1 MRRSRSRVEDITDS
15 RHTRRS
21 RSRQSHEGNHLV
33 YNPSNIP
40 PITDTSDAE
49 NPHSGQPYNN
59 LNGRLGQIYR
69 IINEEILEYIM
80 LSINLNHEIFY
91 YTFSINNSGDNNY
104 GRNKL
109 SHRTASQLSV
119 ARQKEQDWRL
129 SYRPEGP
136 MLNNKY
142 FPRDHYNGSAI
153 GNGHGPTSI
162 SSTNKI
168 MDDLSLG

>member
-1 MRRSRSRVEDITDS
+1 MCSK
-15 RHTRRS
+15 
-21 RSRQSHEGNHLV
+21 
-33 YNPSNIP
+33 
-40 PITDTSDAE
+40 
-49 NPHSGQPYNN
+49 PYLAMN
-59 LNGRLGQIYR
+59 LIHILQIK
-69 IINEEILEYIM
+69 YIKS
-80 LSINLNHEIFY
+80 L
-91 YTFSINNSGDNNY
+91 FSILYRLVFTHRSENIHQDVKLILTEYPLYKYIQLILISGDQNY

-142 FPRDHYNGSAI
+142 FPRDHFTGSGSN